1 MNVIDK
7 KICELH
13 PYKNNPRIN
22 DKAADMVAKSIEQ
35 YGFKVPLVITE
46 DGEIICGH
54 TRYKAAQIL
63 GLNEVPC
70 IVADDLTPEQVKAF
84 RLVDNRTA
92 EIAEWDYEILT
103 NEISALP
110 DFEISEF
117 GFEEMKIYPEESNDS
132 GRKEIALAE
141 SISVVIPCENDE
153 EAKYV
158 YEKLVAEGYKCR
170 ISTL

>member
-63 GLNEVPC
+63 GLNKVPC

-103 NEISALP
+103 NEISALS
-110 DFEISEF
+110 DFEISGF

-132 GRKEIALAE
+132 GRKEIALTE

-153 EAKYV
+153 EAEYV